1 MRHRRRTRRK
11 EIKKQRK
18 IIVISLFATLI
29 CFSFGYAA
37 FSTNIN
43 LNVKGNLKDK
53 SRVIQS
59 WSEFAN
65 TDFHTTFYKENIV
78 NITFLDSAVVPS
90 NAIEFWDISETK
102 DKGVM
107 AYVVENDD
115 SNNAASMYALF
126 CDDINSETL
135 DLSSFNTSNVAS
147 MGAMFMSG
155 TER

>member
-1 MRHRRRTRRK
+1 M
-11 EIKKQRK
+11 
-18 IIVISLFATLI
+18 
-29 CFSFGYAA
+29 
-37 FSTNIN
+37 
-43 LNVKGNLKDK
+43 NVKGDLKDK

-115 SNNAASMYALF
+115 SNWLFQGFTGVKSINFNDNFDTNNAASMYALF
-126 CDDINSETL
+126 CGDINSETL
-135 DLSSFNTSNVAS
+135 DLSSFNTFNVAS
-147 MGAMFMSG
+147 MGAMFMVG

>member
-1 MRHRRRTRRK
+1 MIFPAHLIKGLVIQKIDVNKGLVLEFFPVAGRHRLLGK
-11 EIKKQRK
+11 
-18 IIVISLFATLI
+18 
-29 CFSFGYAA
+29 YAFLLGTSA
-37 FSTNIN
+37 
-43 LNVKGNLKDK
+43 
-53 SRVIQS
+53 R
-59 WSEFAN
+59 
-65 TDFHTTFYKENIV
+65 HIV